1 MKEMIMK
8 LKSNAVEVVQDNK
21 IKMFKQGAFLALMF
35 GVFSIFGVNANA
47 QASNAVISAE
57 MLKPITDSIAANLG
71 VILPVGMG
79 IMGTFIGIKLIPKLI
94 YKFL

>member
-1 MKEMIMK
+1 MKEKIIQ
-8 LKSNAVEVVQDNK
+8 LKSNAIEAFKENK
-21 IKMFKQGAFLALMF
+21 TNLFKQTAFMALMF
-35 GVFSIFGVNANA
+35 GVFSFAGVNANA
-47 QASNAVISAE
+47 QAANAVVTTE
-57 MLKPITDSIAANLG
+57 MLKPITDNISANLG